1 MPAVQSHNNQYK
13 RFSTALNIS
22 PQQAGRIGPTTVTR
36 IRQLVIVYPGS
47 ESTQLITILR
57 GRQSVVMRNIA
68 PEEDRLAVFAAAIV
82 THDDGPDE
90 CTIYP
95 EDVTPHRR
103 QSTWI
108 TAKADAFCDAAD
120 QR

>member
-1 MPAVQSHNNQYK
+1 M
-13 RFSTALNIS
+13 
-22 PQQAGRIGPTTVTR
+22 
-36 IRQLVIVYPGS
+36 
-47 ESTQLITILR
+47 
-57 GRQSVVMRNIA
+57 VMRNIA

-95 EDVTPHRR
+95 EDVTSHRR

-120 QR
+120 QQ